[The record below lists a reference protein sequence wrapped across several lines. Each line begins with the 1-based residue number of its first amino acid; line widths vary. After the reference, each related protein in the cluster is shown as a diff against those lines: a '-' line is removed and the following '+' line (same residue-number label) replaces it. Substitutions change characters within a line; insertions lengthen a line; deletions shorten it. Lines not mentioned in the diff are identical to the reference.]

1 MPPTLKPQIPGEA
14 DEQARQRCGHI
25 QVPGQYSSVHEPTIF
40 AADLYDDFLSP
51 AYDIY
56 PEMRVS
62 APTIKRE
69 ENIGDV
75 AEPVAHLR
83 KKPGKRSGDEAFSSD
98 QVESDSTRAKQKA
111 KTDADNGD
119 KKFACPFQK
128 LDPLKHHDCL
138 KYALNRIK
146 DVKQHVYRRHKQPDY
161 YCARCFETFK
171 TADAR
176 DEHARSKNC
185 DNLEVP
191 SFEGIT
197 ETQKN
202 RLNKSS
208 SRGIDPQEQWFEMWD
223 IIFPELKDTRP
234 SSAWVGSHMEEMVPL
249 LRSLW
254 SRKNLNIVAKAE
266 KKQARPL
273 DRIMLDGVMETIFDC
288 LEAEASASR
297 GKRGRRTCSQ
307 NQHSLTGGQMMG
319 SQMLMPTPPSEGID
333 GPPYLLFAEPHEFLH
348 GISSE
353 PEGECQRGFVFG
365 QE

>member
-1 MPPTLKPQIPGEA
+1 MPPTLRPQILPGEA

-25 QVPGQYSSVHEPTIF
+25 QAPGQCSSVHEPTIY

-51 AYDIY
+51 AYDIF
-56 PEMRVS
+56 PEMRNSV
-62 APTIKRE
+62 PTIKRE
-69 ENIGDV
+69 PNFDDI
-75 AEPVAHLR
+75 AESLAQHR
-83 KKPGKRSGDEAFSSD
+83 NRSGKRSGEEAFSSD
-98 QVESDSTRAKQKA
+98 QVDSDSVRAKRKA
-111 KTDADNGD
+111 KTNADNGD
-119 KKFACPFQK
+119 KPTSQFACPFQK

-161 YCARCFETFK
+161 YCARCFDIFK

-185 DNLEVP
+185 DNLEAP

-197 ETQKN
+197 EAQRN

-223 IIFPELKDTRP
+223 IIFPNNARP

-254 SRKNLNIVAKAE
+254 SRKNSGIVAKAE
-266 KKQARPL
+266 KKQARQL
-273 DRIMLDGVMETIFDC
+273 DRTMLDGVMETIFDC

-297 GKRGRRTCSQ
+297 GKRARRSCSQ
-307 NQHSLTGGQMMG
+307 NQHGSMGTQMPM
-319 SQMLMPTPPSEGID
+319 STPPSKVIN
-333 GPPYLLFAEPHEFLH
+333 GPSHLIFAEPHEFLR

-353 PEGECQRGFVFG
+353 PEGDFQRGFVFG